1 MKGYIQQNF
10 TPQDKMVAVN
20 NKFGNTNIKNQQ
32 GSTRVLFDSLPIT
45 AGPTNFRFFENA
57 QTRQFPLTN
66 LGSEGNRLGVGE
78 TFTVEKIYFNAVT
91 YDAVN
96 NTITASLNGLAFTAG
111 DTAVP
116 FATGEFDLFIANSQV
131 IKQLPTSFVNGSN
144 FNVTANNT
152 NDHAFSLSTD
162 IVIPPL
168 LEYVATLRTT
178 PYAIGAD
185 LQGYTHIQLFMFG
198 TAGIIAPQSTF

>member
-1 MKGYIQQNF
+1 
-10 TPQDKMVAVN
+10 MVAVN
-20 NKFGNTNIKNQQ
+20 NKFGNSNIKNQQ

-45 AGPTNFRFFENA
+45 TGSTNFRFFENA
-57 QTRQFPLTN
+57 NTRQFPLTN

-91 YDAVN
+91 FDSVN

-144 FNVTANNT
+144 FNTTANNT
-152 NDHAFSLSTD
+152 NDHAFGLSTD

-178 PYAIGAD
+178 PYATGVD